1 MNRKA
6 KELGMMDS
14 YFVSPSGLDGDGHS
28 SSAYDMALLG
38 AEVLRHPEL
47 AEICATKT
55 ARIHLGDPKHEAT
68 MSNHNRLLSLYPY
81 AIGMKTG
88 FTTKAG
94 RCLVSAA
101 RKDGVTLVAVTLK
114 ARTTGMTIS
123 PCTIMVFR

>member
-1 MNRKA
+1 
-6 KELGMMDS
+6 
-14 YFVSPSGLDGDGHS
+14 
-28 SSAYDMALLG
+28 
-38 AEVLRHPEL
+38 
-47 AEICATKT
+47 
-55 ARIHLGDPKHEAT
+55 

-114 ARTTGMTIS
+114 APGRLE
-123 PCTIMVFR
+123 